1 MLILPGLID
10 AHVHLRVP
18 GGEHKEDFIS
28 GSSAALAGGF
38 TTLLA
43 MPNTNPP
50 LVTVENWRNTQS
62 QAEAQALCDVHHFA
76 GGSEAHLDQLPELAK
91 NAVGLKLYLDATFGP
106 LRLQDPA
113 AIEKCFELWP
123 ASKPICLHAEL
134 DSLRAGVELAER
146 HQKHIHVCHV
156 ARKEEV
162 EMIAKAQ
169 DRGINVT
176 AEVTAHH
183 LFLTEDD
190 TQRLGPYGDMRPRL
204 QSQQDQ
210 DALWQHL
217 GTTIEVIAS
226 DHAPHAKFEKEG
238 FESQKAF
245 LIAAKPLE
253 EDQKRPIPPGI
264 PGLESTLPLML
275 TAVAENRLSL
285 ETLIKLLHD
294 NPKRLFNLPE
304 QPETWVEVDET
315 AKYIFPDHPLYTKCG
330 WSPFQGMRMT
340 GAVRRVVLRG
350 KEVYKNGIIN
360 YSKEN

>member
-18 GGEHKEDFIS
+18 GGEHKEDFVS

-38 TTLLA
+38 TCLLA

-50 LVTVENWRNTQS
+50 LVTLKNWQDTQS
-62 QAEAQALCDVHHFA
+62 QAENQAFCEVHHFA
-76 GGSEAHLDQLPELAK
+76 GGSEAHLDQLPDLARH
-91 NAVGLKLYLDATFGP
+91 AIGLKLYLDATFGP
-106 LRLQDPA
+106 LRLQDPK

-134 DSLRAGVELAER
+134 DSLRAAIELAER
-146 HQKHIHVCHV
+146 YQKHIHVCHV
-156 ARKEEV
+156 ACKEEV

-183 LFLTEDD
+183 LFLTEAD
-190 TQRLGPYGDMRPRL
+190 TKRLGAYGDMRPRL

-210 DALWQHL
+210 DTLWQHL

-238 FESQKAF
+238 FESQRAF
-245 LIAAKPLE
+245 LTAENPLE

-275 TAVAENRLSL
+275 NAVTENRLSL
-285 ETLIKLLHD
+285 KTLIKLLHD
-294 NPKRLFNLPE
+294 NPKRIFNLPE
-304 QPETWVEVDET
+304 QPETWVEVDEN
-315 AKYIFPDHPLYTKCG
+315 AKYFFPDHPLYTKCG
-330 WSPFQGMRMT
+330 WSSFQGMRMI
-340 GAVRRVVLRG
+340 GAVKRVVLRTR
-350 KEVYKNGIIN
+350 EVYKDGIIKIK
-360 YSKEN
+360 S